1 MAGKLTYQNLQHI
14 THTQDPFKG
23 TMRFPMYSD
32 RRQSYSFFTMVEAN
46 GEIEYHVAYG
56 TTTDKVI
63 ITEQTFNMYKNV
75 RGRSVHEETNEAK
88 EKTFWEY
95 FRSPRVMA
103 IVRSDNTIEHT
114 RENYWQGDRMKMT
127 EWMSNGRGWDNP
139 FYYFDS
145 YRFGGNALVDYRKGG
160 KTTLPIFKG
169 LRINADTLEPHE
181 SQKIQVFRRVVD
193 RKKSKS
199 LMERYKTRLD
209 VAHAMLKCMDTDT
222 MMVSVKELYEQYAK
236 TSEGGSYTYFPTS
249 DAIKIGDDLLEQG
262 AEFEASILYA
272 IGLELSG
279 FSAYAIANYGGSN
292 RYYRS
297 VCEPSKLVP
306 NIKARLSKAVY
317 KEHSPFHEE
326 EVPFLQTKGSE
337 WGLRVVVN
345 GVEVVR

>member
-23 TMRFPMYSD
+23 TMRFPMYNS
-32 RRQSYSFFTMVEAN
+32 RTQSHCYFTMVEAN
-46 GEIEYHVAYG
+46 NDIEYHVAYG
-56 TTTDKVI
+56 TTSDRVD
-63 ITEQTFNMYKNV
+63 ITEQTFNMYKDV
-75 RGRSVHEETNEAK
+75 RGRAVHEELNTAK

-95 FRSPRVMA
+95 IRKPRVMA

-127 EWMSNGRGWDNP
+127 EWMSNGRGWNNP

-145 YRFGGNALVDYRKGG
+145 YRFGGNALVDYRNGG
-160 KTTLPIFKG
+160 KVTLPIFKG

-181 SQKIQVFRRVVD
+181 SQKIQVFRRTVD

-199 LMERYKTRLD
+199 LMEKYRTKLD
-209 VAHAMLKCMDTDT
+209 TAHAMLKCMDTDT
-222 MMVSVKELYEQYAK
+222 MMVSVKELYDEHCK
-236 TSEGGSYTYFPTS
+236 TSDEGNYTYFPTS
-249 DAIKIGDDLLEQG
+249 DALMIGDDLLQQG
-262 AEFEASILYA
+262 SEFEASILYA
-272 IGLELSG
+272 IGLELQG
-279 FSAYAIANYGGSN
+279 FSSYSIHNYGTNN

-317 KEHSPFHEE
+317 KAHKPFDEE
-326 EVPFLQTKGSE
+326 EVPFLETKGSE
-337 WGLRVVVN
+337 WGLRIVVN
-345 GVEVVR
+345 GVEVR

>member
-32 RRQSYSFFTMVEAN
+32 RRQSHCYFTMVEAN

-56 TTTDKVI
+56 NTTDRLE
-63 ITEQTFNMYKNV
+63 ITQQTFNMYKDV
-75 RGRSVHEETNEAK
+75 RGRAVHEDTNKAG
-88 EKTFWEY
+88 EKVY
-95 FRSPRVMA
+95 FEHKRSPRVMA
-103 IVRSDNTIEHT
+103 IVRSDNTIEYT
-114 RENYWQGDRMKMT
+114 RENYWQGDRMKMS
-127 EWMSNGRGWDNP
+127 EWMSNGRGWNHP
-139 FYYFDS
+139 IYYFDS
-145 YRFGGNALVDYRKGG
+145 YRFGGNGLVDYRDGRKV
-160 KTTLPIFKG
+160 TLPIFKG

-193 RKKSKS
+193 RKKSKK
-199 LMERYKTRLD
+199 LMERYKTKLD
-209 VAHAMLKCMDTDT
+209 IAHAMLKCIDTDT
-222 MMVSVKELYEQYAK
+222 MMVSAKDLYAEHCK
-236 TSEGGSYTYFPTS
+236 TNEEHGYTYFPVS
-249 DAIKIGDDLLEQG
+249 DALKIGDDLLEEG
-262 AEFEASILYA
+262 SEFEASILYA
-272 IGLELSG
+272 IGLELQG
-279 FSAYAIANYGGSN
+279 FSAYAIQNFGSSN

-317 KEHSPFHEE
+317 KSHSPFHEE
-326 EVPFLQTKGSE
+326 EVPFLQSKGSE